1 MFGGSSFGI
10 KKIKSTID
18 RTKDCCYILDMTNL
32 SSVASDQMELLFMLL
47 KLQNADKRAC
57 DLFPSYR
64 KEKLCQLDFV
74 NYPSGTV
81 ALNYGDITV
90 LYSNGND
97 LYCFSDCDTYVSI
110 DLTDLLKHIS
120 FEDKI

>member
-1 MFGGSSFGI
+1 
-10 KKIKSTID
+10 
-18 RTKDCCYILDMTNL
+18 MTNL
-32 SSVASDQMELLFMLL
+32 SSVNLNQMGLLFVLL

-74 NYPSGTV
+74 NYPSGTA

-90 LYSNGND
+90 LFFNGID
-97 LYCFSDCDTYVSI
+97 LYCFSDCDTYANI
-110 DLTDLLKHIS
+110 ELNDLLKHIS